1 MLGLTTATVTI
12 GNALAE
18 GFQPSRHLARIDD
31 DVMELFVPETL
42 ADELNLPFV
51 QLRRVNHH
59 RHSGEGRNPLPSEAR
74 SVGPVALTA
83 WGRTTWCEALVHGD
97 AVVLGWQPRLALLHD
112 EYPTVFSHRTDMDP
126 GLRRD
131 DEQV

>member
-1 MLGLTTATVTI
+1 MGVTVATVSLRNSHDYEAPLCI
-12 GNALAE
+12 R
-18 GFQPSRHLARIDD
+18 QARIDD
-31 DVMELFVPETL
+31 DIMELFVPASL
-42 ADELNLPFV
+42 ADDLGLPFV
-51 QLRRVNHH
+51 QMRRINLNRV
-59 RHSGEGRNPLPSEAR
+59 SGGRGKPWPSEAR

-97 AVVLGWQPRLALLHD
+97 EIVLGWQPRLALLHD
-112 EYPTVFSHRTDMDP
+112 DYPSVFSHDTDMDP